1 MGVIDPD
8 GVRMSTGRE
17 GIGYRADIEGL
28 RAVAVL
34 GVLLYHVDLPAFSGG
49 YLGVDVFFVISGYLI
64 IRMIVAALASGRFRI
79 GDFYR
84 RRIRRIVPALV
95 STVAFTVAVA
105 ALCQFAGDFAKTAES
120 GLAALLSVSNFYF
133 LLSGGYFEGA
143 AQYKA
148 LLHTWSLGV
157 EEQFY
162 LVMPALLVL
171 LGRSRRLTRAVF
183 AVGLIGSFALMVA
196 IAQFGALGL
205 SEKTSF
211 FMMPTRV
218 WQFFA
223 GGAISVF
230 AFRARATTR
239 TGDLIGW
246 AGLAC
251 VLAAFAGVN
260 PAARLSG
267 LDAVQPTVGAML
279 LVYGVAG
286 PGASVTKLLATR
298 LLTFIGKISYSVY
311 LVHWPLVSLYKYT
324 FQTELDAVTQVVLVA
339 LSLLLGYL
347 QWRHVEKVFRLPS
360 GQAGGSV
367 RTGSRP
373 FWAPF
378 LAVFAAVCAACAAVV
393 LTRGLPG
400 RFEQPSLVV
409 DAPAREGGSINVSCR
424 QAGESAMICG
434 REGAPP
440 RRLIAVVGD
449 SHAAMIL
456 DELARVAD
464 VSDRDVIAYVR
475 YGCPAVV
482 GVNTTGNSAR
492 CAEGRMA
499 DLLNIA
505 ARGEV
510 DGVLLVSRWAF
521 YESGGG
527 WEFRNNWLYEPGD
540 SRWFARG
547 PRHNRRVLRNGL
559 VRLIEA
565 LPPGMA
571 VGLLMPVPEPAFD
584 AGLRARVNARFGR
597 VETLTIDAG
606 DDDSRTAGFRS
617 LVMNLPPAVR
627 DRLRL
632 YEPREFLCDAGHCVV
647 AEGSRLYYK
656 DSSHLTPLGAGKLG
670 PQLEAI
676 VAGLADGSSGWR
688 P

>member
-1 MGVIDPD
+1 MGVVDPD
-8 GVRMSTGRE
+8 GARVSTGRE
-17 GIGYRADIEGL
+17 GSGYRADIEGL

-64 IRMIVAALASGRFRI
+64 VRMIVTALAFGRFRI

-105 ALCQFAGDFAKTAES
+105 SLCQFADDYAKTAAS

-133 LLSGGYFEGA
+133 LLNGGYFEGA

-162 LVMPALLVL
+162 LVMPALLIL
-171 LGRSRRLTRAVF
+171 LARSRRLTRAAF
-183 AVGLIGSFALMVA
+183 AAGLIGSFALMVA
-196 IAQFGALGL
+196 IGQFGAFGL

-211 FMMPTRV
+211 FMMPTRA

-230 AFRARATTR
+230 AFRAEATKR
-239 TGDLIGW
+239 VGDLIGW

-298 LLTFIGKISYSVY
+298 WLTFIGKISYSVY

-324 FQTELDAVTQVVLVA
+324 FQRELDAVTQVILVA

-360 GQAGGSV
+360 GQAGGPMRS
-367 RTGSRP
+367 GSRP

-393 LTRGLPG
+393 MTGGLPG

-409 DAPAREGGSINVSCR
+409 EARAREGRSIDLSCR
-424 QAGESAMICG
+424 QAGELATLCG
-434 REGAPP
+434 REDAPP

-456 DELARVAD
+456 DELARAAD
-464 VSDRDVIAYVR
+464 VSGRDVIAYVR

-492 CAEGRMA
+492 CAEGRAA
-499 DLLNIA
+499 DLLDIA
-505 ARGEV
+505 ARDDV

-527 WEFRNNWLYEPGD
+527 WEFRNNWLYGPGD

-547 PRHNRRVLRNGL
+547 PRHNRLVLRDGL

-565 LPPGMA
+565 LPPGLP
-571 VGLLMPVPEPAFD
+571 VGLLMPVPEPGFD

-597 VETLTIDAG
+597 DATLTIDAG
-606 DDDSRTAGFRS
+606 DDESRTVGFRS
-617 LVMNLPPAVR
+617 LVSNLPPAVR
-627 DRLRL
+627 GRLRL

-656 DSSHLTPLGAGKLG
+656 DSSHLTSLGAGKLG

-676 VAGLADGSSGWR
+676 VADVTGGSS
-688 P
+688 